1 MAVPRSIGD
10 FFTWG
15 PTITDGSYYRESRL
29 KRAPMSNVIVH
40 QPLDAVRLLREIDV
54 PVIIGANSDEGT
66 VFVYSAYPG
75 RMIKIVFQ
83 TLVFSFFRTSA
94 PSVMRTY
101 NRLIKSV
108 DDSIS
113 PDYRTVLSTII
124 GDYLFRCPIQLMTNI
139 LANSPYTTTTTT
151 TTTPTP
157 TASAAYTTTA
167 TPAATTS
174 ATTKAAVYLYEFAL
188 PTRTPGFP
196 ACNGLAC
203 HTAEIPYVFNLLDMV
218 VLEYIYQ
225 PGVPFTTPTTT
236 STTTTT
242 TPTHAAQSIVTNY
255 STHGQAEPLSNSYT
269 INTNIHTESYT
280 QRGHNSDDKYTSYD
294 DITLMSST
302 TLPLPL
308 DDPDTDLNTPN
319 AYSTESSPIPDV
331 IPDIISNTKA
341 LFGYPRKTQKVTK
354 ITHTTTYDEAVYIHI
369 RVSDQISA
377 FWTNFAKV
385 SISILFTSIC
395 VFVCSICVYRI
406 WLVYP
411 LNICRTCIY
420 RLYIIT

>member
-1 MAVPRSIGD
+1 
-10 FFTWG
+10 
-15 PTITDGSYYRESRL
+15 
-29 KRAPMSNVIVH
+29 MSNVIVH
-40 QPLDAVRLLREIDV
+40 QPLDAVRLLHDLDI

-108 DDSIS
+108 GDSIS

-139 LANSPYTTTTTT
+139 LANSPYTTTPPPTTT
-151 TTTPTP
+151 STTTPTASTAYTP
-157 TASAAYTTTA
+157 TA
-167 TPAATTS
+167 

-225 PGVPFTTPTTT
+225 PGVPFTTPT
-236 STTTTT
+236 STFATT

-280 QRGHNSDDKYTSYD
+280 QRGHNSDDKYTAYD

-302 TLPLPL
+302 TLPPLPL

-319 AYSTESSPIPDV
+319 AYTTESSPIPDF

-369 RVSDQISA
+369 RVSDQMSA

-385 SISILFTSIC
+385 SISILFSIR
-395 VFVCSICVYRI
+395 VY
-406 WLVYP
+406 VY
-411 LNICRTCIY
+411 
-420 RLYIIT
+420 LYVVYVYIVYG

>member
-40 QPLDAVRLLREIDV
+40 QPLDAVLLLHDIDI

-139 LANSPYTTTTTT
+139 LANSPYTTT
-151 TTTPTP
+151 PP
-157 TASAAYTTTA
+157 
-167 TPAATTS
+167 TS
-174 ATTKAAVYLYEFAL
+174 ATTAATASKAAVYLYEFAL

-225 PGVPFTTPTTT
+225 PGVPFTTPT
-236 STTTTT
+236 STFATTT

-280 QRGHNSDDKYTSYD
+280 QRGHNSDDKYTAYD

-302 TLPLPL
+302 ILPPLPPL
-308 DDPDTDLNTPN
+308 ADDPDSDLSTPN
-319 AYSTESSPIPDV
+319 AYTAESSPIPDV

-341 LFGYPRKTQKVTK
+341 LFGYPRKAQKVSK

-385 SISILFTSIC
+385 SISIFFESMYVVYTSSSSSSSSSRSSIQYVYVYVVYVYIC
-395 VFVCSICVYRI
+395 LY
-406 WLVYP
+406 
-411 LNICRTCIY
+411 T
-420 RLYIIT
+420 LYIIT